1 MTIWTLICNILAVEP
16 DAPWYT
22 HVKVADDTIR
32 NSLSDEDD
40 TYPASIS
47 TYSVVG
53 QSLWTYSAYFGYKL
67 AGGLYGCSHS
77 ATAPTNAPTP
87 TPAPTP
93 FFSPYPSI
101 SPYPTPTPFPSIS
114 RSPTTDDDDF
124 FKFDDDDNFCKKNA
138 YKQKALLNAYTDD
151 RIGNDD
157 DDEWKNIVPE
167 SEAAAAFNLLSAI
180 VCIVAITY
188 TTYALCVSKR
198 IKMMELGLS
207 ASFLFCSIC
216 LIITSAVVSVTLSE
230 VFDDDDDD
238 DKIPAGSPTP
248 SPTASSYSFYAYS
261 STELTIKS
269 DCSLGCIFS
278 VIGAV
283 WEFIVAIVWLV
294 YAGTCKKEYF
304 EKEKADWSEPS
315 MASNIA

>member
-1 MTIWTLICNILAVEP
+1 MTIWTFICNIIAVNP

-22 HVKVADDTIR
+22 HVKVDDDSVRYT
-32 NSLSDEDD
+32 DEDD
-40 TYPASIS
+40 TYYGKFG

-67 AGGLYGCSHS
+67 AGGLYGCGHS

-87 TPAPTP
+87 TPGPTP
-93 FFSPYPSI
+93 TPYPSY
-101 SPYPTPTPFPSIS
+101 SPYPTPSPYPSIS
-114 RSPTTDDDDF
+114 RSPTIDYDDF
-124 FKFDDDDNFCKKNA
+124 FTFDDDDNYCKKNA
-138 YKQKALLNAYTDD
+138 YKQKALWKAYTDD
-151 RIGNDD
+151 RLGNDE

-167 SEAAAAFNLLSAI
+167 SEAATAFNLLSAI

-230 VFDDDDDD
+230 IFDDDDDD

-248 SPTASSYSFYAYS
+248 SPTANMLLAHS
-261 STELTIKS
+261 STEITIKS
-269 DCSLGCIFS
+269 DCSVGCAFS
-278 VIGAV
+278 VVGAV

-294 YAGTCKKEYF
+294 HAGTCKKEYF

>member
-1 MTIWTLICNILAVEP
+1 MAVAIALPPLLMHRRLLQGRRLLHTQVILHTQHHLHTLRFLDRRLSIMTTSLRMTTTTTTVKRTLTSRKLFGRWKKILYWYAIKTINDLLTICFVN
-16 DAPWYT
+16 
-22 HVKVADDTIR
+22 
-32 NSLSDEDD
+32 
-40 TYPASIS
+40 IS
-47 TYSVVG
+47 TWH
-53 QSLWTYSAYFGYKL
+53 L
-67 AGGLYGCSHS
+67 
-77 ATAPTNAPTP
+77 
-87 TPAPTP
+87 
-93 FFSPYPSI
+93 
-101 SPYPTPTPFPSIS
+101 
-114 RSPTTDDDDF
+114 
-124 FKFDDDDNFCKKNA
+124 NFRKV
-138 YKQKALLNAYTDD
+138 YTDD
-151 RIGNDD
+151 RFGNDED
-157 DDEWKNIVPE
+157 DAWKNIVPE

-230 VFDDDDDD
+230 IFDDDDDD

-248 SPTASSYSFYAYS
+248 SPTANMLLSHK
-261 STELTIKS
+261 STEITIKS
-269 DCSLGCIFS
+269 DCSVGCIFS

-304 EKEKADWSEPS
+304 DGQKADRSEPS